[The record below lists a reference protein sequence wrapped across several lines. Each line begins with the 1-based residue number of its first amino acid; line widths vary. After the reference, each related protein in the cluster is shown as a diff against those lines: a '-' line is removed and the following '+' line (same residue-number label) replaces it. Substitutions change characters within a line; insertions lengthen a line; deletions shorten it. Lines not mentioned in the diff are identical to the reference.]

1 MIPVPVGP
9 YIVLLLFNLVALVE
23 SVCPHCSGNFASCTW
38 DNNQRCPTV
47 TVVAANAAIVAGGAG
62 ALVLAELIPKR
73 FLRVFQRSAL
83 ETIRSLVRRPQPG
96 TQFELTAT
104 TSGPSI
110 LSAIQTGQIEV
121 EAAIFRIAELL
132 EEATDETR
140 RSLVSRME
148 TLRTFKGA
156 QISVGKRTAVDCG
169 VYSYLWGKLTQ
180 LVIKGEMLTK
190 VALDVPQ
197 AGESSTEGSSSFAA
211 VISRPKTETQFFEV
225 MNLFVMFASA
235 LGLCSV
241 LIITG
246 FFENVVFDT
255 IRRGE
260 SWQLAHELLLVM
272 FRRIEDS
279 GGRLSF
285 ANAYNESYLNAV
297 VEEAHVNCQKVYG
310 KCFRTRAGKALE
322 TDHSPT
328 FNGKY
333 TKGASPCQAFNSG
346 REHTSKELKPDGTCK
361 FCHVCDHW
369 VSDKGK
375 KGRCLDKNHCRSECT
390 NPNRC
395 DEPIS

>member
-1 MIPVPVGP
+1 M
-9 YIVLLLFNLVALVE
+9 
-23 SVCPHCSGNFASCTW
+23 
-38 DNNQRCPTV
+38 
-47 TVVAANAAIVAGGAG
+47 TVVAANAAIVAGGVG
-62 ALVLAELIPKR
+62 ALVLAELIPNR

-96 TQFELTAT
+96 TQFELSAT
-104 TSGPSI
+104 TTGPSI

-132 EEATDETR
+132 EEATEEGPR

-169 VYSYLWGKLTQ
+169 VFSYLWGKLTQ
-180 LVIKGEMLTK
+180 LVVKGEMLTK

-197 AGESSTEGSSSFAA
+197 AGETSTEGSSSFAA
-211 VISRPKTETQFFEV
+211 VITRPKTETQFSEV
-225 MNLFVMFASA
+225 MNLFVMFSSA

-246 FFENVVFDT
+246 FFEHVVFDT
-255 IRRGE
+255 MRRGE
-260 SWQLAHELLLVM
+260 SWHLAHELLLVM

-279 GGRLSF
+279 GGKLSF

-297 VEEAHVNCQKVYG
+297 VEEAQVNCQKVYG
-310 KCFRTRAGKALE
+310 KCFRSRAGKALE
-322 TDHSPT
+322 SETPSA
-328 FNGKY
+328 FNGKS
-333 TKGASPCQAFNSG
+333 TRGTSPCQAFNAG
-346 REHTSKELKPDGTCK
+346 REHTGKELKSDGTCK

-375 KGRCLDKNHCRSECT
+375 KGRCMDKNHCRSECD

-395 DEPIS
+395 NEPIA